1 LPYQSGIWLDRDEV
15 LAALDALP
23 AATVG
28 AKLNDD
34 EAVVVAIAAAMALWS
49 RCLICGGENDDA
61 HDSLPH
67 SYEGPT
73 DAAVAQAFRDAL
85 PAATTAASEVFAPA
99 DGELLAHA
107 AKFSDHWQDCGCHE
121 ATIAKC
127 DCGLH
132 EWLGKLGA
140 RLAAPAVPAPAP
152 ETDDERWARLSAKQP
167 AVPVAQPDQFGESN
181 DLNGLIQ
188 PTRSPEEL
196 AAEIIDAIPA
206 MPDPWGEPDGEPHK
220 TVVALIRAYLKGD

>member
-1 LPYQSGIWLDRDEV
+1 MAQREGTAQVQANRLRIYAAMMEDGAKVIAAGNLRTIADE
-15 LAALDALP
+15 LESLEAERNHLEQQCIQWHDLKLQAEAKLQALDALP
-23 AATVG
+23 AATTPAVDLQG
-28 AKLNDD
+28 RVDAVEAYCQERVSDLGFHHYIRNTAQSVLNIL
-34 EAVVVAIAAAMALWS
+34 V
-49 RCLICGGENDDA
+49 
-61 HDSLPH
+61 
-67 SYEGPT
+67 
-73 DAAVAQAFRDAL
+73 
-85 PAATTAASEVFAPA
+85 
-99 DGELLAHA
+99 
-107 AKFSDHWQDCGCHE
+107 
-121 ATIAKC
+121 
-127 DCGLH
+127 
-132 EWLGKLGA
+132 
-140 RLAAPAVPAPAP
+140 APAVPAPAP

>member
-1 LPYQSGIWLDRDEV
+1 MAQREGTGTMAKETSAWLKAEQAKPDRYVRPETGVVRFTLTLPELSRIHQ
-15 LAALDALP
+15 ALDALP
-23 AATVG
+23 AATTPLNGGTCCCSG
-28 AKLNDD
+28 ADT
-34 EAVVVAIAAAMALWS
+34 S
-49 RCLICGGENDDA
+49 RCPI
-61 HDSLPH
+61 HQTLPIP
-67 SYEGPT
+67 G
-73 DAAVAQAFRDAL
+73 VN
-85 PAATTAASEVFAPA
+85 AP
-99 DGELLAHA
+99 H
-107 AKFSDHWQDCGCHE
+107 FV
-121 ATIAKC
+121 T
-127 DCGLH
+127 GLSI
-132 EWLGKLGA
+132 
-140 RLAAPAVPAPAP
+140 APAVPAPAP